1 MPSCCSICLEPG
13 ADAFPP
19 CGFASAE
26 PLFHAH
32 CLARAQEQCSQR
44 CPHCNCA
51 PPLREHVF
59 LSVKRH
65 ALLTPKEL
73 ERALAALAACR
84 ESVRTQDELLFFDFL
99 GIRADD
105 ALLNLILTFGITFIS
120 TFAGIYKSAMADRAK
135 NSS

>member
-73 ERALAALAACR
+73 ERALAVVQAHLRCR
-84 ESVRTQDELLFFDFL
+84 LRASARREGHYVATDGEGSLSVRRVAYVGDKGSVIRDGFTLRLRRRLL
-99 GIRADD
+99 
-105 ALLNLILTFGITFIS
+105 
-120 TFAGIYKSAMADRAK
+120 
-135 NSS
+135 